1 VPPREDAPRH
11 HAAAREEAQV
21 LEHVGD
27 GFTRADAGKVSH
39 VAEQFHARIPHAVAA
54 GAGETQPTRARQ
66 PSQFLDDPGGV
77 TIRRGLA
84 GTMSTE
90 VRDRFIGIKS
100 ALKMVQTGSKVR
112 GMANVEC
119 RMT

>member
-1 VPPREDAPRH
+1 MRLGITQQPA
-11 HAAAREEAQV
+11 EEAQV

-84 GTMSTE
+84 GNDEHGSTGP
-90 VRDRFIGIKS
+90 VHRYKI
-100 ALKMVQTGSKVR
+100 LP
-112 GMANVEC
+112 
-119 RMT
+119 